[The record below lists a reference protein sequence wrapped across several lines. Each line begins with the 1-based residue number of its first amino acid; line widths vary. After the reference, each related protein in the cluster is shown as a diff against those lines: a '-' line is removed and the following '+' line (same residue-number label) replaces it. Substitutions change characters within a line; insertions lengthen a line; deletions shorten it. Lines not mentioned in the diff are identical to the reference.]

1 MMFGHFMDWFERH
14 KFGVIGTLMLHTMVM
29 FILAVSN
36 VKKDPVDVGT
46 EELALELE
54 APPTPPPDEQMRDL
68 VSGEKVTN
76 LSSNMTAEERE
87 RTNISRSAQERIS
100 ENVEQDLKEFER
112 AEFERL
118 AEERT
123 AAGEDVVM
131 PQLDKSKWDP
141 ALYREK
147 KPVAVKVEG
156 NATVEH
162 DLKDRTI
169 IINIPAY
176 KCKGQGVVKVFVD
189 VSRSGAVER
198 STLGQSSSADECLIE
213 NALAATRG
221 ARFTSSS
228 SSPDPQHGTITF
240 RFVAQ

>member
-1 MMFGHFMDWFERH
+1 MMFAGFMDWFERH

-36 VKKDPVDVGT
+36 VDPEPVDVAT

-54 APPTPPPDEQMRDL
+54 APPPPPPQEQVRDL

-76 LSSNMTAEERE
+76 LSSNITAEEQE
-87 RTNISRSAQERIS
+87 RSLSSSARERIS
-100 ENVEQDLKEFER
+100 ENVEQDLKDFER

-118 AEERT
+118 AAERT
-123 AAGEDVVM
+123 AAGEDVVI
-131 PQLDKSKWDP
+131 PELDKSKWDP

-176 KCKGQGVVKVFVD
+176 KCKGQGVVKILVD

-198 STLGQSSSADECLIE
+198 STLSQSSVADECLIE
-213 NALAATRG
+213 NALIATRG